1 MKVSKKFLND
11 YIDIEKI
18 EFREIAEKLVF
29 LGNEYD
35 SITKISS
42 ATNLVIGKII
52 KVEKHPNADTLNIC
66 EVDIKE
72 EVLTIVCG
80 ASNVAK
86 NKKVIVAKV
95 GAVLPKITIKKAI
108 IRGIESNGMI
118 CGLDEIGINPKF
130 LTEEDLNGIHILD
143 NEAPIGEDVLKYL
156 GFDDEV
162 IDLDLTPDRADLL
175 SIIGLAYEVG
185 AIYDLD
191 VKIPNNEINEIDK
204 DINDEYK
211 IAVDTLNCPFY
222 SIKLAENV
230 QVGESPKF
238 IKNRLMASGIRSIN
252 NVVDISNYVM
262 LETGQ
267 PLHFFDADKMAKQ
280 VQVRMAKNGEKLITL
295 DGKKRDLKETDIVI
309 TDGFKI
315 VALGGV
321 MGGLDTEVTNETK
334 NILIES
340 AIFNPTNIR
349 NTSKRVLR
357 SEASNRFEKGVSYD
371 RSFMALNRA
380 CYLLNKYASGDVLS
394 NSIVHDEVDKKIK
407 RIEISLE
414 KINSILGID
423 LTKEKV
429 VEVFKKLKLECI
441 ENENQLT
448 VIIPSRRMDLNIQED
463 LIEEVG
469 RIIGYDKIKSSLP
482 KLLIKEGSY
491 SNKIKY
497 TNKLKDR
504 LFGLGLNE
512 VITYSLVGEKELKF
526 TKKTNLIKL
535 MNPLSVERSIM
546 RPNLIP
552 SLLNVYNYNKVRNI
566 NNINI
571 FEIGSV
577 YSKEGYKENLILG
590 GLLSGVYFESLWQKK
605 KLEVD
610 FYLVKGII
618 ENILEFLGFE
628 NRFYFISSESLIDM
642 HPYKNSLIKVD
653 LDEVGF
659 FGQVHPT
666 ICNEPIYVFELNLE
680 KLFKKKTSSNKFK
693 ELNIYPFI
701 KKDLAFIVD
710 KDIESF
716 EIQKIIKKAGG
727 RLLVNIDVFDV
738 HESETIGKDKK
749 SIAYSLKFQDPRR
762 TLTEDE
768 VHNIFN
774 KVIKK
779 VELEIKAIL
788 RDK

>member
-1 MKVSKKFLND
+1 MKVSKRFLND
-11 YIDIEKI
+11 YVDIEKI
-18 EFREIAEKLVF
+18 DFKEIAERLVF

-35 SITKISS
+35 SITKLSS
-42 ATNLVIGKII
+42 ATNLVIGKIL

-66 EVDIKE
+66 EVDTKE
-72 EVLTIVCG
+72 EILTIVCG

-95 GAVLPKITIKKAI
+95 GAILPKITIKKAT

-118 CGLDEIGINPKF
+118 CGLDEIGIDSKF
-130 LTEEDLNGIHILD
+130 LTEKDLNGIHILN

-175 SIIGLAYEVG
+175 SVIGLAYEISS
-185 AIYDLD
+185 IYDLE
-191 VKIPNNEINEIDK
+191 VKMPNNKVNEIDK

-211 IAVDTLNCPFY
+211 VMVDTLNCPFY
-222 SIKLAENV
+222 SIKLVENV
-230 QVGESPKF
+230 QIGESPKF

-280 VQVRMAKNGEKLITL
+280 VQVRMAKTGEELITL

-340 AIFNPTNIR
+340 AIFNPKNIR

-357 SEASNRFEKGVSYD
+357 SEASNRFEKGVSFD
-371 RSFMALNRA
+371 RSVFALNRA
-380 CYLLNKYASGDVLS
+380 CYLLNKYANGDVLS
-394 NSIVHDEVDKKIK
+394 NSVIYDKVDKKIK
-407 RIEISLE
+407 RIKISLE
-414 KINSILGID
+414 KINSILGIN
-423 LTKEKV
+423 LNKEDV
-429 VEVFKKLKLECI
+429 INVFKKLKLEVK
-441 ENENQLT
+441 ENNNQFI
-448 VIIPSRRMDLNIQED
+448 VIIPPRRMDLNILED

-497 TNKLKDR
+497 TNKLKER

-526 TKKTNLIKL
+526 TTKTNLIKL
-535 MNPLSVERSIM
+535 MDPLSIEHSIM

-552 SLLNVYNYNKVRNI
+552 SLLNVYNYNKARNI

-577 YSKEGYKENLILG
+577 YSKEEYKETLILG
-590 GLLSGVYFESLWQKK
+590 GLLSGVYLESLWQKK

-628 NRFYFISSESLIDM
+628 NRFYFISNESLIDM
-642 HPYKNSLIKVD
+642 HPYRNSLIKVD

-680 KLFKKKTSSNKFK
+680 KLFKKKTGLNKFK
-693 ELNIYPFI
+693 EINIYPFI

-716 EIQKIIKKAGG
+716 DIQKVIKKVGG

-738 HESETIGKDKK
+738 HESEAIGENKK
-749 SIAYSLKFQDPRR
+749 SIAYSLKFQDSNR

-768 VHNIFN
+768 VHVIFN
-774 KVIKK
+774 KIIKK
-779 VELEIKAIL
+779 VELETKAIL